1 MATTNKRPRVPGT
14 AILRPPVN
22 LTVQAMKINSGSLSG
37 VRPTMRPAAAPR
49 PNIVD
54 LLRRWS
60 N

>member
-1 MATTNKRPRVPGT
+1 MATNKRARPAGT

-22 LTVQAMKINSGSLSG
+22 LTVQRMKINSGALSG
-37 VRPTMRPAAAPR
+37 VRPSTRPAAAPR

-54 LLRRWS
+54 LLRRLS